1 MKKSEVTGLVAVA
14 ALALF
19 VAWFYGWFDG
29 KAYSDDPQVAALE
42 KLRDENAPK
51 MENMPADQRRSQGE
65 AFRKQMEGLSPDQR
79 AAFFESSMAV
89 FVPMMARQF
98 EKNYDEFMAKSP
110 EEQRRELDKRID
122 EMEKRGGQGGPGGP
136 GGGPGRG
143 GPPNMDPK
151 KMDEF
156 RKKMLD
162 YTTPDQ
168 RAKFEDGINRFN
180 ERRKERG
187 LPPVGPG
194 PGGRPF

>member
-1 MKKSEVTGLVAVA
+1 MKKSEVCGIVGVAM
-14 ALALF
+14 LAVL

-42 KLRDENAPK
+42 KERDANVDKLA
-51 MENMPADQRRSQGE
+51 NMPEAQRRTQGE

-79 AAFFESSMAV
+79 AAFMESSMAV
-89 FVPMMARQF
+89 FVPLMARQF

-122 EMEKRGGQGGPGGP
+122 EMEARGGQGGP
-136 GGGPGRG
+136 GGPGRG

-162 YTTPDQ
+162 YTTPEQ
-168 RAKFEDGINRFN
+168 RAKFENGIQIFN
-180 ERRKERG
+180 DRRKERG
-187 LPPVGPG
+187 LPPVGP

>member
-51 MENMPADQRRSQGE
+51 MENMPAEERRSQGE

-89 FVPMMARQF
+89 FVPIMARQF
-98 EKNYDEFMAKSP
+98 EKNYDEFMAMSP

-143 GPPNMDPK
+143 GPPNMDSK

-194 PGGRPF
+194 GRPF

>member
-1 MKKSEVTGLVAVA
+1 MKKSEVGGIVAVA
-14 ALALF
+14 MLALL
-19 VAWFYGWFDG
+19 VAWYYGWFEG

-42 KLRDENAPK
+42 KERDANVDK
-51 MENMPADQRRSQGE
+51 LVNMPEAERRSQGE

-79 AAFFESSMAV
+79 MAFMESSMAV
-89 FVPMMARQF
+89 FVPLMAKQF
-98 EKNYDEFMAKSP
+98 EKTYDDFMALSP

-122 EMEKRGGQGGPGGP
+122 DMEKRGGQGG
-136 GGGPGRG
+136 GGGSGRG

-162 YTTPDQ
+162 YTTPEQ
-168 RAKFEDGINRFN
+168 RAKFENGIQIFN
-180 ERRKERG
+180 DRRKERG
-187 LPPVGPG
+187 LPPVGP

>member
-1 MKKSEVTGLVAVA
+1 MKKSEVCGIVGVAM
-14 ALALF
+14 LAVL

-42 KLRDENAPK
+42 KERDANVDKLA
-51 MENMPADQRRSQGE
+51 NMPEDQRRTQGE

-79 AAFFESSMAV
+79 AAFMESSMAV
-89 FVPMMARQF
+89 FVPLMARQF

-122 EMEKRGGQGGPGGP
+122 EMEARGGQGGP
-136 GGGPGRG
+136 GGPGRG

-162 YTTPDQ
+162 YTTPEQ
-168 RAKFEDGINRFN
+168 RAKFENGIQIFN
-180 ERRKERG
+180 DRRKERG
-187 LPPVGPG
+187 LPPVGP

>member
-19 VAWFYGWFDG
+19 VAWFYGLFDG
-29 KAYSDDPQVAALE
+29 KTYSDDPQVAALE

-51 MENMPADQRRSQGE
+51 MENMPADQRRTQGE

-122 EMEKRGGQGGPGGP
+122 EMEKRGGQGGPGG
-136 GGGPGRG
+136 GPGRG

-168 RAKFEDGINRFN
+168 RAKFEKGIQMFN
-180 ERRKERG
+180 DRRKERG
-187 LPPVGPG
+187 LPPVGP